1 MSEVRSSP
9 RTNSAA
15 AQATAEPLGTYIRI
29 VVALGALAIIQSA
42 WALREAPSPY
52 QWLLFAAFAVATGT
66 FTMKVASIGAT
77 VSVSDTFFIASVLLF
92 GPAPPTLALAIAS
105 SIVSWRRRHS
115 WKRVGFNAAA
125 PALSIWIASHAFF
138 LLARVPPLASTHQPI
153 GTLILPLLSLTVIY
167 FLLNSG
173 FTAVAIGLDTWTSPL
188 RIWREHFFWLSLSYL
203 AAGSVSFCLIL
214 LIQQVSFG
222 ATAVVIP
229 LLIIFHLTLRS
240 SFGRLED
247 ARTHL
252 SSMDRLYLS
261 TIETLAMAIDA
272 KDDVTHSH
280 VRRVQAY
287 ALALAEA
294 LGITD
299 ESSTKAIKAAALLH
313 DTGKLAVP
321 EHILNKPGGLTA
333 SEFEQMKL
341 HVDVGA
347 DILSLVDFPYPVV
360 PIVRGHHENWDGS
373 GYPRG
378 TAGQDIPI
386 GARILSV
393 VDCFDALTSDRPY
406 RKAMTTEAAID
417 ILRARRGTMYDP
429 QVVDVFIAI
438 HRDVQLDDAKATKH
452 EDVLARISRPREAL
466 PLVVEQAPQAASND
480 VLAFVSL
487 ARMASGQSTL
497 ADVLALAS
505 KLIHD
510 IVPGSTAAWYIV
522 DATGSSLV
530 VADASGPAA
539 DQLRGLRIAIGD
551 RLTGWVAANRQ
562 AIVNSDPALDLGA
575 RAARISPALQSCLS
589 APLASGDALVGVL
602 TLYAA
607 DRQAF
612 SDDQGRLVQMIAP
625 HLAQAIARA
634 QQNASAIPSAD
645 DAPSGR
651 GLRLIASR

>member
-1 MSEVRSSP
+1 MAKGSSGRADHTPLRRYVQVVVLLGSAVLIHSLFAAINTP
-9 RTNSAA
+9 R
-15 AQATAEPLGTYIRI
+15 PLIW
-29 VVALGALAIIQSA
+29 LLFGALAI
-42 WALREAPSPY
+42 L
-52 QWLLFAAFAVATGT
+52 TGT
-66 FTMKVASIGAT
+66 LTTKVASVPVT
-77 VSVSDTFFIASVLLF
+77 MSVSDTFFFAAVMLF
-92 GPAPPTLALAIAS
+92 GGGPATIVAAIAS
-105 SIVSWRRRHS
+105 GAVSWRRRHT
-115 WKRVGFNAAA
+115 WQRFAFNTAA
-125 PALSIWIASHAFF
+125 PALSMWIGAQVFYRTAGV
-138 LLARVPPLASTHQPI
+138 LPLAEGHQPI
-153 GTLILPLLSLTVIY
+153 QLVIGPLLGLAAVY
-167 FLLNSG
+167 FLLNTG
-173 FTAVAIGLDTWTSPL
+173 LTATAVGLDTGTSPL
-188 RIWREHFFWLSLSYL
+188 SVWRQHFLWLALSFL
-203 AAGSVSFCLIL
+203 AASSVAFCLIL
-214 LIQQVSFG
+214 LIQQVSLL
-222 ATAVVIP
+222 AAAMVIP
-229 LLIIFHLTLRS
+229 LLVVFHLTLRAS
-240 SFGRLED
+240 YGRLED
-247 ARTHL
+247 AGHHL
-252 SSMDRLYLS
+252 LSMDRLYLS

-299 ESSTKAIKAAALLH
+299 DASTKAIKAAALLH

-360 PIVRGHHENWDGS
+360 PIVRGHHENWDGT

-378 TAGQDIPI
+378 TAGADIPI

-406 RKAMTTEAAID
+406 RKAMTTDAALD

-429 QVVDVFIAI
+429 QVVDMFIAI
-438 HRDVQLDDAKATKH
+438 HRNVHLDDANATKH
-452 EDVLARISRPREAL
+452 ENVLARISRPRE
-466 PLVVEQAPQAASND
+466 PQSLVVEQGPQAASND

-487 ARMASGQSTL
+487 ARMAAGQSTL
-497 ADVLALAS
+497 ADVLALSS
-505 KLIHD
+505 KLVHD
-510 IVPGSTAAWYIV
+510 IVPGSTSAWYIV
-522 DATGSSLV
+522 DAAGMSLA

-539 DQLRGLRIAIGD
+539 DQLRGMRMAVGD

-562 AIVNSDPALDLGA
+562 AIVNSEPALDLGT
-575 RAARISPALQSCLS
+575 RGARITPALQSCLS
-589 APLASGDALVGVL
+589 APLLSGEALVGVL

-607 DRQAF
+607 ERQAF

-634 QQNASAIPSAD
+634 QQNASA
-645 DAPSGR
+645 APAVDEAQGSR